1 MVEIEATLFDA
12 LKDGAAPTE
21 MFGAVLTGA
30 AHSLA
35 LARLGTLAST
45 AHAGVADTFRRSI
58 SSDAAGVRGLDDTI
72 RGMWADGWSPQAGNI
87 GLFTAHFGAL
97 FSQALLGV
105 TGSVAV
111 FRSTDT
117 LDHFSVWSPTLLL
130 EVFPFHKTHKAL
142 IHREGESL
150 FQVYAQFVRHSAA

>member
-12 LKDGAAPTE
+12 LRDGAAPTE
-21 MFGAVLTGA
+21 IFGTVLSGA
-30 AHSLA
+30 DHSLA
-35 LARLGTLAST
+35 SARLETLAST
-45 AHAGVADTFRRSI
+45 ARAGVAETFHRSI
-58 SSDAAGVRGLDDTI
+58 SSDAPGVRGLDDVI
-72 RGMWADGWSPQAGNI
+72 RGMWADGWSPEAGDI
-87 GLFTAHFGAL
+87 RLFTAHFGAL

-105 TGSVAV
+105 AGSVPA

-142 IHREGESL
+142 VHREGESL
-150 FQVYAQFVRHSAA
+150 FQVYAEFIRHRAA